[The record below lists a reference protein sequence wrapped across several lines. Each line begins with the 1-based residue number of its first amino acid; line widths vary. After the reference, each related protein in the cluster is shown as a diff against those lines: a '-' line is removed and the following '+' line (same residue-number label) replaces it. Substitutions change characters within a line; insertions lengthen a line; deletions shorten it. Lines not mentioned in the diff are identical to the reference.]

1 MSRRTALPWRRFWI
15 RLSRP
20 RGLGRVAARL
30 ARLGLPPYHGSTYL
44 AHLHVRGFVAPT
56 SHLDHPHLSFGK
68 YVYVGD
74 RVNTFAD
81 FGQGEIHLH
90 HRVEIYGDCFLRT
103 GPGGRITLGEGTHVQ
118 PGCYFVSWQTPIVI
132 GRKVE
137 IAPGCAFYSCT
148 HGIEPGQLIMEQP
161 IAAKGPIVIG
171 DGAWLGHR
179 VTVLS
184 GVTIGAG
191 AVVGAGSVVTRDVPD
206 NAIAGGIP
214 ARLIGHRT
222 ASRLHAPTP
231 ALSSASQQPVSS

>member
-1 MSRRTALPWRRFWI
+1 MPRRTALPWRRFWI

-20 RGLGRVAARL
+20 HGLGRLAARL
-30 ARLGLPPYHGSTYL
+30 ARLGVPPYHASTYL

-56 SHLDHPHLSFGK
+56 SHLAHPHLSFGK

-81 FGQGEIHLH
+81 FDQGEIHFR

-103 GPGGRITLGEGTHVQ
+103 GPGGRIDLGDGTHVQ
-118 PGCYFVSWQTPIVI
+118 PGCYFVSWHAPILV

-137 IAPGCAFYSCT
+137 IAPGCAFYSST

-161 IAAKGPIVIG
+161 ISAKGPIVIG

-191 AVVGAGSVVTRDVPD
+191 AVVGAGSVVTRDIPD

-214 ARLIGHRT
+214 ARVIGHRT
-222 ASRLHAPTP
+222 ASRSATTS
-231 ALSSASQQPVSS
+231 ALSSTS